1 MSAAYPNCDLSAG
14 AMAAIALTVLVALTI
29 WLVGVYLAA
38 REPGH
43 PSRPGHTSEPGNT
56 GG

>member
-1 MSAAYPNCDLSAG
+1 
-14 AMAAIALTVLVALTI
+14 MAAIALTVLVALTI

-43 PSRPGHTSEPGNT
+43 TSPQGIPRTKQPDER
-56 GG
+56 